1 MIDIKNLSFS
11 YSTKKVLDDISFI
24 GNNGDIIAIL
34 GQNGAGKSTLLKC
47 LNGILK
53 PNSGSILIDS
63 KNILDLSSNEKAKL
77 LSYVPQDIMFGDFC
91 IFDAVLMGRKPY
103 IKFDSSNEDL
113 KITSDILKKFNL
125 EDMALN
131 NVNEI
136 SGGERQKVAIARTLA
151 QDSSIILF
159 DEPTSNLDLKNQLST
174 ISMIKEIVKNNKIA
188 IITMHDLN
196 MAMRL
201 ANKFL
206 FLKDNKIYA
215 FGNENIITK
224 KLVKDIYEIDVEIVR
239 LNNHKTI
246 IIK

>member
-1 MIDIKNLSFS
+1 MIDIKSLSFS
-11 YSTKKVLDDISFI
+11 YSAKKVLNDISFI

-53 PNSGSILIDS
+53 PNSGSILIDN

-103 IKFDSSNEDL
+103 IKFDSTNEDL

-159 DEPTSNLDLKNQLST
+159 DEPTSNLDLKNQLNT

-215 FGNENIITK
+215 FGDENIITK